1 MDEKPYIPVNENVT
15 WISRFVLKKGASL
28 EKFKGI
34 MRGFIDSVDKNEPGA
49 LTYSWFLSPDETYV
63 SVIQRFSTHEAAYAH
78 LTGECVTK
86 WYPLILEITDNDF
99 TYYGTPS
106 EKNAALFN
114 SIGLNPT
121 GHKHIGGIQR

>member
-1 MDEKPYIPVNENVT
+1 MDKKPYIAVNENVT
-15 WISRFVLKKGASL
+15 WISRFILKEGASL
-28 EKFKGI
+28 EKFKSI

-63 SVIQRFSTHEAAYAH
+63 TVIERFSTHEAAGAH
-78 LTGECVTK
+78 LIGECVTK
-86 WYPLILEITDNDF
+86 WFPLLMEITDIEF

-106 EKNAALFN
+106 EKNAALFK
-114 SIGLNPT
+114 SLGLEPT